1 MSTLQA
7 ISISVI
13 AAIMVVAVIIL
24 IPVLLQVRRT
34 AREAEKVLETVRTQ
48 ILPLSHDLT
57 LVSTEVKGIL
67 ESLHRQFERA
77 EDSIIAVR
85 DSAERLRDFEEEVL
99 DRFGAPLFKLATLVG
114 AVGKGVETF
123 FRVLLSR

>member
-13 AAIMVVAVIIL
+13 AAIMVVAVIAL

-48 ILPLSHDLT
+48 ILPLSHDLA

-67 ESLHRQFERA
+67 ESLHRQVERA
-77 EDSIIAVR
+77 EDSITAVR

-114 AVGKGVETF
+114 AVGRGVETF
-123 FRVLLSR
+123 FRTLLLR

>member
-13 AAIMVVAVIIL
+13 AAIMVVAVITL

-57 LVSTEVKGIL
+57 VVSTEVKAIL
-67 ESLHRQFERA
+67 ESIHRQVERA

-99 DRFGAPLFKLATLVG
+99 DRFGAPLFKLATVVG
-114 AVGKGVETF
+114 AVSRGVEVF
-123 FRVLLSR
+123 FRTLLLR

>member
-13 AAIMVVAVIIL
+13 AAIMVVAVIAL
-24 IPVLLQVRRT
+24 IPVLMQVRRT

-57 LVSTEVKGIL
+57 AVSGEVKDIL
-67 ESLHRQFERA
+67 QSLHRQVERA
-77 EDSIIAVR
+77 EDGIIAVR

-99 DRFGAPLFKLATLVG
+99 DRFGTPLFKLATLAG
-114 AVGKGVETF
+114 AVSRGVEVF
-123 FRVLLSR
+123 FRTLLSR

>member
-7 ISISVI
+7 FSISVI
-13 AAIMVVAVIIL
+13 AAIMVVAVIFL

-77 EDSIIAVR
+77 EDSITAVR

>member
-13 AAIMVVAVIIL
+13 AAIMVVAVITL

-48 ILPLSHDLT
+48 ILPLSHD
-57 LVSTEVKGIL
+57 
-67 ESLHRQFERA
+67 
-77 EDSIIAVR
+77 
-85 DSAERLRDFEEEVL
+85 
-99 DRFGAPLFKLATLVG
+99 
-114 AVGKGVETF
+114 
-123 FRVLLSR
+123 

>member
-7 ISISVI
+7 ISITVI
-13 AAIMVVAVIIL
+13 AAIMVVAVITL

>member
-48 ILPLSHDLT
+48 ILPLSHDLA
-57 LVSTEVKGIL
+57 LVSTEVKEIL
-67 ESLHRQFERA
+67 GSLHRQVERA
-77 EDSIIAVR
+77 EDSITAVR
-85 DSAERLRDFEEEVL
+85 DAAKRLRDFEEEDL
-99 DRFGAPLFKLATLVG
+99 DRFGAPLFKLATMVD
-114 AVGKGVETF
+114 AVSRGVETF
-123 FRVLLSR
+123 FRTLLLR

>member
-13 AAIMVVAVIIL
+13 AAIMVVAVIAL
-24 IPVLLQVRRT
+24 IPVLFQVRRT

-48 ILPLSHDLT
+48 ILPLSHDLSV
-57 LVSTEVKGIL
+57 VSGEVKEIL
-67 ESLHRQFERA
+67 ESIHRQVERA
-77 EDSIIAVR
+77 EDSITAVR

-99 DRFGAPLFKLATLVG
+99 DRFGTPLFKLATLFG
-114 AVGKGVETF
+114 AVGRGVEAF
-123 FRVLLSR
+123 FRTLLLR

>member
-1 MSTLQA
+1 
-7 ISISVI
+7 
-13 AAIMVVAVIIL
+13 
-24 IPVLLQVRRT
+24 
-34 AREAEKVLETVRTQ
+34 
-48 ILPLSHDLT
+48 
-57 LVSTEVKGIL
+57 L

-99 DRFGAPLFKLATLVG
+99 DRFGAPLFRLATLVG
-114 AVGKGVETF
+114 AVGKGVEAF

>member
-13 AAIMVVAVIIL
+13 AAIMVVAVITL

-67 ESLHRQFERA
+67 ESLHRQFEKA

-123 FRVLLSR
+123 FRVLLFR

>member
-13 AAIMVVAVIIL
+13 AAILVVAVVAL
-24 IPVLLQVRRT
+24 IPVLVQVRRT

-48 ILPLSHDLT
+48 ILPLSHDLSV
-57 LVSTEVKGIL
+57 VSCEVKEIL
-67 ESLHRQFERA
+67 ESIHRQVERA
-77 EDSIIAVR
+77 EDSITAVR

-99 DRFGAPLFKLATLVG
+99 DRFGTPLFKLATLFG
-114 AVGKGVETF
+114 AVGRGVEAF
-123 FRVLLSR
+123 FRTLLLR

>member
-7 ISISVI
+7 FSISVI
-13 AAIMVVAVIIL
+13 AAIMVVAVIFL

-77 EDSIIAVR
+77 EDSITAVR

-123 FRVLLSR
+123 FRVLLYR

>member
-13 AAIMVVAVIIL
+13 AAIMVVAVIVL

-48 ILPLSHDLT
+48 ILPLSHDLS
-57 LVSTEVKGIL
+57 LVSTEVRGIV
-67 ESLHRQFERA
+67 ESVHRQVERA
-77 EDSIIAVR
+77 EDSLIAVR

-99 DRFGAPLFKLATLVG
+99 DRFGSPLFKLAALVG
-114 AVGKGVETF
+114 AMTRGVETF
-123 FRVLLSR
+123 FRTLLLR

>member
-13 AAIMVVAVIIL
+13 AVIMVVAVIAL

-48 ILPLSHDLT
+48 ILPLSHDLA

-67 ESLHRQFERA
+67 ESLHRQVERA